1 MEHPKTSHKLS
12 KTIRQAEKIFQVGS
26 VKKVS
31 DSPLYSQTK
40 KAKTFSSKKKKERK
54 KERISKKTSTCF

>member
-40 KAKTFSSKKKKERK
+40 KAKTFSSKKKKKERK
-54 KERISKKTSTCF
+54 NV